1 MSRSIRSCVT
11 VVPEQCMK
19 LHFLLTFWTIQEVFN
34 GTILVRD
41 LTFVY
46 LMTRH
51 SHINITDGQR
61 QILQKEV

>member
-1 MSRSIRSCVT
+1 
-11 VVPEQCMK
+11 MK